1 MDTPKFAK
9 EFLSNRFN
17 FLSQQGYL
25 LRGGGPGVGSDRNRD
40 LIVVRET

>member
-9 EFLSNRFN
+9 ELLSNRFS

-25 LRGGGPGVGSDRNRD
+25 LRNGGPGVGSDRNRD
-40 LIVVRET
+40 LRVVRET